1 MQKSVYLRHIK
12 NQKTHW
18 WFHGRRNLIFSLIKR
33 FVYKKKKLR
42 ILDFGCGSGT
52 NIKALLN
59 FGEVHAYEK
68 DKNTNQYLL
77 SKYKNIKKV
86 KILKKIKQNYLYD
99 CIVLADVLEHIKDDK
114 KILITLR
121 KKLKKKGIILLT
133 VPAYNFLFSK
143 KDEVLKHFRRYEYSI
158 FKKLLMKNFKVL
170 KISFFNTILFLPI
183 AIITIFFKF
192 LKFDYINEVE
202 ETPNFF
208 INKILYLILR
218 VETLLLKYIDFPFG
232 MSIILVGEKKN
243 L

>member
-1 MQKSVYLRHIK
+1 MV
-12 NQKTHW
+12 
-18 WFHGRRNLIFSLIKR
+18 
-33 FVYKKKKLR
+33 
-42 ILDFGCGSGT
+42 
-52 NIKALLN
+52 
-59 FGEVHAYEK
+59 
-68 DKNTNQYLL
+68 
-77 SKYKNIKKV
+77 
-86 KILKKIKQNYLYD
+86 
-99 CIVLADVLEHIKDDK
+99 HIKDDK